1 MSTLPPH
8 REPDALAEFLAP
20 GFDAADIEPLFPL
33 LGARPLIATLI
44 ALFRGGDDEV
54 LVRLMVLREIGQRAD
69 APEWSPRELESHF
82 AYLNA
87 TKLGTVLGRL
97 REHGLL
103 LWDPER
109 RLYQL
114 SAEGRMVLSALSN
127 LLAFN
132 AGGDD
137 ELGFLASQVAAGAAV
152 GRLSPEALSHLLAR
166 LAELEEEFAQA
177 VASGSEFRLR
187 TAQAKLQSVQQ
198 WLDRANAVMTGLA
211 DAGLDDD
218 SWRLAQR
225 IGQRQSRLLRM
236 ASVFQRELAAIA
248 RQQVHL
254 SQGGLSTS
262 ELAAWLKALSLDTL
276 AGFADGRLA
285 QCPESVFIL
294 PDVMLDNT
302 EAFVER
308 EQPAHK
314 TSAMPA
320 PAEIEYTR
328 DVPLEPPRELVEL
341 TRMLAG
347 LEDPASVADTVVG
360 GRFGAAS
367 YRLSLLA
374 LLGETNIGP
383 ELATLAELPLTLEWD
398 DTLQP
403 VGRGEVAR
411 ISAGRILPATARGAS
426 HACQNADD
434 AAAPPSPQ
442 SSPTGEEG
450 ADTSAPGITLETEPE

>member
-1 MSTLPPH
+1 M
-8 REPDALAEFLAP
+8 DAPGHSGSLAEFLAP
-20 GFDAADIEPLFPL
+20 GLLAEDIPPLFPL
-33 LGARPLIATLI
+33 LAARPLVGALI

-54 LVRLMVLREIGQRAD
+54 LIRLMVLREIGLRAD
-69 APEWSPRELESHF
+69 APEWTPRELETHF
-82 AYLNA
+82 AYLSQ
-87 TKLGTVLGRL
+87 TKLNTVLARL
-97 REHGLL
+97 REHALL
-103 LWDPER
+103 LWDSER
-109 RLYQL
+109 RIYQL
-114 SAEGRMVLSALSN
+114 SAEGRMVLSALAN

-132 AGGDD
+132 TEQDG
-137 ELGFLASQVAAGAAV
+137 ELGFLAAQVAAGAAV
-152 GRLSPEALSHLLAR
+152 GKLAPEALSHLLAR
-166 LAELEEEFAQA
+166 LGELEEEFALA

-187 TAQAKLQSVQQ
+187 AAQSRLASVQQ
-198 WLDRANAVMTGLA
+198 WLDRANAVMKNLA

-218 SWRLAQR
+218 SWRLAQS

-262 ELAAWLKALSLDTL
+262 ELAAWLKTRSFDQL
-276 AGFADGRLA
+276 AAFADGRLA
-285 QCPESVFIL
+285 TTPECSFVL

-302 EAFVER
+302 EEFIAR
-308 EQPAHK
+308 EQPNRR

-347 LEDPASVADTVVG
+347 LTSSASVADTVVG
-360 GRFGAAS
+360 GSFGSAS

-374 LLGETNIGP
+374 LIGETNIGP
-383 ELATLAELPLTLEWD
+383 ELAPLADLPLTLQWGDEMEA
-398 DTLQP
+398 

-411 ISAGRILPATARGAS
+411 ISAGRIQPQENNDEAPA
-426 HACQNADD
+426 
-434 AAAPPSPQ
+434 
-442 SSPTGEEG
+442 
-450 ADTSAPGITLETEPE
+450 